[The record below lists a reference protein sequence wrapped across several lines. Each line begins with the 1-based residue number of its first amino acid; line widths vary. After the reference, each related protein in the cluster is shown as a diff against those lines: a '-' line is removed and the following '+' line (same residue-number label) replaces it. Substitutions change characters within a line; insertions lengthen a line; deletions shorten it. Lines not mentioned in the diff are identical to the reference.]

1 MIFATVAGPL
11 QRQAVAPV
19 AGGERIRLT
28 LVAWA
33 EEPVALAALS
43 GDEALQVA

>member
-19 AGGERIRLT
+19 AGGERILT